1 MLLST
6 TTYFLFYCFLLAK
19 NKLFISLYT
28 IFTLFAFFKTMKKL
42 LLYFFLL
49 ITSCLFAQQSE
60 TLLLDWS
67 KEATYTIEDYS
78 FKVPQF
84 QNENYDIDIDV
95 KKISYTKIIDFNSSN
110 ASISFT
116 NVVYKTI
123 SISEMYDLNLKLIPS
138 DINFKSEIT
147 KARDQY
153 RGIIKFSPI
162 IKDGGN
168 YKKVISLTYSIA
180 NENQF
185 NRSTFSNQSIT
196 NSVLA
201 TGKWYRFYVEKSG
214 VYKVSKSFLQSLG
227 LEVNVDPRTIKI
239 YGNGGR
245 MLPLLN
251 ATAYPNDLEENAIQ
265 FIGES
270 DGVFDASDYILFY
283 AEGVDTWNSESLT
296 SVNLYADKSYY
307 YVTASGGQGKR
318 IQSAIEPSTAS
329 SINFSQFDDRI
340 IYEKDLVNVGKI
352 GRRWFGEQFNIDNTK
367 TFSFSVPNLDLTVPV
382 EVKINTASK
391 SFGNSSFNFKV
402 NNQDIGTVT
411 FPQIISNGGIEGYET
426 ALNTT
431 FSATTNT
438 LDFLLTYDNGGVPTA
453 NGYLDFIRLKV
464 KRNLVGYGKQ
474 FLFSNDL
481 EQNNIGVGQYTF
493 TNAAAISQIWD
504 VTDIYNV
511 AKYDNPNGANFSFK
525 VNLGTAKKYVA
536 IDESDVYEP
545 LKESSST
552 VVNQNLKGTIF
563 KDNFGNFQDID
574 YLIITPQFLVN
585 QAETLAN
592 FHRTNSG
599 MIVRVVPLDK
609 IYQEFSSGK
618 QDIAAIR
625 NFIKYVYWNASLP
638 EKRVKYVNL
647 FGDASYDYKDRI
659 FNNTNI
665 VPVFHGFNPSTN
677 ETNNSSNFS
686 LYSSFMSDDFYGLMD
701 DSEGTMTGSFDGI
714 DIAVG
719 RMLVS
724 STTQAAEMV
733 NKVLEYH
740 DEKSFG
746 RWRNNF
752 VIYSDDADNS
762 TDATL
767 QVGLNN
773 LADVLTTQKPF
784 VNAKKI
790 HTDAYVQQVAAGGE
804 RYPEAKKDFLDAL
817 QLGALV
823 FNYFGHGN
831 EEFLARERLFEKL
844 EAQNL
849 TNRYR
854 YPLFVTIT
862 CEFTRFDDP
871 NRFTGGEYMYW
882 NKAGGAI
889 GLIATTR
896 QIGVSTGF
904 TMNNL
909 LTEDLYAYGSTNYPT
924 IAEALRLTKIAT
936 GSDNRRVVFF
946 IGDPAL
952 KLAIPKPKV
961 VLTKINDV
969 PVSQPLP
976 VLQALSLVKISGEVR
991 DENNVLQSNY
1001 TGDLAV
1007 QLFDKEINR
1016 TTLGNDGTTDSNG
1029 LIIMNFKTL
1038 GETIFRGNAS
1048 VVNGQFEFSFIVP
1061 QDIRIPVGNGKI
1073 SFYAKTTGAI
1083 LEDETGFDQTIQIGG
1098 VNTTATADTSPPTVR
1113 LHMNDEAFV
1122 SGGITNCAP
1131 ILLAF
1136 LSDENGINTASG
1148 IGHDIVAIL
1157 DGDESNPYVLNDY
1170 YETENDD
1177 YTNGSI
1183 RFPFRDLAPGM
1194 HTILFKAWD
1203 VYNNLI
1209 TSEIQFNA
1217 ICSDEGL
1224 KLEKVLNYP
1233 NPFVSYT
1240 EFWFNHNM
1248 PFEPLDVQVQILTIS
1263 GKLVKTINQQVVSE
1277 GFLNRS
1283 ITWDGKDDFGDK
1295 IGKGVYVYK
1304 LTVKSV
1310 TTGKS
1315 AEKYE
1320 KLVIL

>member
-1 MLLST
+1 
-6 TTYFLFYCFLLAK
+6 
-19 NKLFISLYT
+19 
-28 IFTLFAFFKTMKKL
+28 MKKQFAYL
-42 LLYFFLL
+42 LLLFSF
-49 ITSCLFAQQSE
+49 SLFAQQSE
-60 TLLLDWS
+60 TILLDWS
-67 KEATYTIEDYS
+67 KEVGYNYDNFS

-84 QNENYDIDIDV
+84 QMEYF
-95 KKISYTKIIDFNSSN
+95 DFKPDSKTILFRKVIEVSQP
-110 ASISFT
+110 AVSFT
-116 NVVYKTI
+116 ISNVAYKNITL
-123 SISEMYDLNLKLIPS
+123 SELHDLDVQRIPS
-138 DINFKSEIT
+138 SINFTSEIVQ
-147 KARDQY
+147 ARNEFK
-153 RGIIKFSPI
+153 GVLSFSPI
-162 IKDGGN
+162 IKEGSN
-168 YKKVISLTYSIA
+168 YKKVVSITYNLVNSGGL
-180 NENQF
+180 
-185 NRSTFSNQSIT
+185 NRSVSATNSIT
-196 NSVLA
+196 NSVFA
-201 TGKWYRFYVEKSG
+201 SGKWHRFYIEKSG
-214 VYKVSKSFLQSLG
+214 VYRISKTFLQSLG
-227 LEVNVDPRTIKI
+227 FDVNVDPRTIKI

-251 ATAYPNDLEENAIQ
+251 STPYPNDLEENAIQ
-265 FIGES
+265 FIGED
-270 DGVFDASDYILFY
+270 DGVFDASDHILFY
-283 AEGVDTWNSESLT
+283 AEGVDTWNTESLT
-296 SVNLYADKSYY
+296 SVNLFSDKSYY
-307 YVTASGGQGKR
+307 YVTASSGTSKR
-318 IQSAIEPSTAS
+318 IIPATEPSAAPTLT
-329 SINFSQFDDRI
+329 FTKFDDQLY
-340 IYEKDLVNVGKI
+340 YEKDLVNAGKV
-352 GRRWFGEQFNIDNTK
+352 GRRWFGERFNIDDTQ
-367 TFSFSVPNLDLTVPV
+367 TFSFSIPNLDFSVPV
-382 EVKINTASK
+382 QIKINTASK

-402 NNQDIGTVT
+402 NNQDLGTIA
-411 FPQIISNGGIEGYET
+411 FPQITSSGGIEGLES

-431 FSATTNT
+431 YTASNTT
-438 LDFLLTYDNGGVPTA
+438 LDFLLTYDNGGVPTS

-464 KRNLVGYGKQ
+464 KRNLIGFGKQ

-481 EQNNIGVGQYTF
+481 EQNNIGVGQYSF
-493 TNAAAISQIWD
+493 TNAAGISQIWD

-511 AKYDNPNGANFSFK
+511 SKYDNSTGANFSFK

-536 IDESDVYEP
+536 IDESDVYVP
-545 LKESSST
+545 LKESSSG

-574 YLIITPQFLVN
+574 YLIIAPQFLVN
-585 QAETLAN
+585 QAEALAN

-599 MIVRVVPLDK
+599 MSVRVVPLDK

-647 FGDASYDYKDRI
+647 FGDASYDYKNRI

-665 VPVFHGFNPSTN
+665 VPVFHGFNPSAN
-677 ETNNSSNFS
+677 EINNSSNFS

-701 DSEGTMTGSFDGI
+701 DAEGTMTGSFDGI
-714 DIAVG
+714 DIAIG

-724 STTQAAEMV
+724 STSQATEMV
-733 NKVLEYH
+733 NKVIEYH
-740 DEKSFG
+740 DEKSYG

-767 QVGLNN
+767 QVGLND
-773 LADVLTTQKPF
+773 LADVLTAQKPF
-784 VNAKKI
+784 VNVKKI

-909 LTEDLYAYGSTNYPT
+909 LTEDLYAYGSSNYPT

-936 GSDNRRVVFF
+936 GSDNRRVVFY

-991 DENNVLQSNY
+991 DENDVLQSNY

-1016 TTLGNDGTTDSNG
+1016 STLGNDGTTDSNG

-1061 QDIRIPVGNGKI
+1061 QDIRIPIGNGKI

-1277 GFLNRS
+1277 GFLSRA
-1283 ITWDGKDDFGDK
+1283 ITWDGKDDFGDR
-1295 IGKGVYVYK
+1295 IGKGVYIYK

-1310 TTGKS
+1310 STGKS

>member
-1 MLLST
+1 
-6 TTYFLFYCFLLAK
+6 
-19 NKLFISLYT
+19 
-28 IFTLFAFFKTMKKL
+28 MKKQFAH
-42 LLYFFLL
+42 FFLL
-49 ITSCLFAQQSE
+49 FSFTLFAQQSE
-60 TLLLDWS
+60 KILLDWS
-67 KEATYTIEDYS
+67 KEFGYNYDNFS

-84 QNENYDIDIDV
+84 QMKYFDFKPDSKTIFFRKVIEVSQPNVSFAISNVTYENITTSELHDIDIQG
-95 KKISYTKIIDFNSSN
+95 
-110 ASISFT
+110 
-116 NVVYKTI
+116 
-123 SISEMYDLNLKLIPS
+123 IPS
-138 DINFKSEIT
+138 SINFTSEIVQ
-147 KARDQY
+147 ARNEF
-153 RGIIKFSPI
+153 KSVLSFSPI
-162 IKDGGN
+162 IKEGSN
-168 YKKVISLTYSIA
+168 FKKVVSFTY
-180 NENQF
+180 NLVNNGDV
-185 NRSTFSNQSIT
+185 NRSISSPHSIS

-201 TGKWYRFYVEKSG
+201 SGKWYRFYVEKSG
-214 VYKVSKSFLQSLG
+214 VYKISKSFLQSLG
-227 LEVNVDPRTIKI
+227 FDVTVDPRTIKI

-251 ATAYPNDLEENAIQ
+251 SSPYPNDLVENAIQ
-265 FIGES
+265 FVGEE
-270 DGVFDASDYILFY
+270 DGIFDVSDYILFY

-296 SVNLYADKSYY
+296 SVNLFSNKSYY
-307 YVTASGGQGKR
+307 YVTASSGTSKR
-318 IQSAIEPSTAS
+318 ISNAIEPSTVPT
-329 SINFSQFDDRI
+329 ITFTQFDDQLY
-340 IYEKDLVNVGKI
+340 YEKDLVNVGKV
-352 GRRWFGEQFNIDNTK
+352 GRRWFGEQFNIDNTQ
-367 TFSFSVPNLDLTVPV
+367 TFSFSIPNLDLSVPV
-382 EVKINTASK
+382 QIKINTASK
-391 SFGNSSFNFKV
+391 SFGNSSFNFKA
-402 NNQDIGTVT
+402 NNQDIGTIN
-411 FPQIISNGGIEGYET
+411 FPQIVPNGGIEGYES
-426 ALNTT
+426 ALNTSYT
-431 FSATTNT
+431 SNTNT
-438 LDFLLTYDNGGVPTA
+438 IEFLLKYDNGGVPTS

-464 KRNLVGYGKQ
+464 KRNLIGFGKQ
-474 FLFSNDL
+474 FQFSNDL
-481 EQNNIGVGQYTF
+481 EQTNIGVGQYTISSA
-493 TNAAAISQIWD
+493 TGISQIWD
-504 VTDIYNV
+504 VTDLYNV
-511 AKYDNPNGANFSFK
+511 TKYENTSGATFSFK
-525 VNLGTAKKYVA
+525 INLGNPKKYVA
-536 IDESDVYEP
+536 IDLADVYLP
-545 LKESSST
+545 LKESST
-552 VVNQNLKGTIF
+552 NVINQNIKGTIF
-563 KDNFGNFQDID
+563 KDNNGNFQDID

-585 QAETLAN
+585 QAEDLAN
-592 FHRTNSG
+592 FHRRNSG
-599 MIVRVVPLDK
+599 MSVRVVPLDK

-625 NFIKYVYWNASLP
+625 NFIKYVYWNASMP

-647 FGDASYDYKDRI
+647 FGDASYDYKDRL

-665 VPVFHGFNPSTN
+665 VPVFHGFNPASN

-701 DSEGTMTGSFDGI
+701 DSEGPMTNSFDGI

-724 STTQAAEMV
+724 TPSQASEMV
-733 NKVLEYH
+733 NKVIEYH
-740 DEKSFG
+740 DEKSYG

-773 LADVLTTQKPF
+773 LADVLTAQKPF
-784 VNAKKI
+784 VNIKKI

-849 TNRYR
+849 TNRFR

-871 NRFTGGEYMYW
+871 NRFTGGEYMFW

-909 LTEDLYAYGSTNYPT
+909 LTEDLYAYGSFNYPT

-936 GSDNRRVVFF
+936 ATDNRRVVFF

-991 DENNVLQSNY
+991 DENDVLQTNY

-1007 QLFDKEINR
+1007 QIFDKEINR
-1016 TTLGNDGTTDSNG
+1016 STLGNNGTSDANG
-1029 LIIMNFKTL
+1029 LIIMNFTTL

-1048 VVNGQFEFSFIVP
+1048 VINGQFEFSFVVP
-1061 QDIRIPVGNGKI
+1061 QDIKIPVGNGKI
-1073 SFYAKTTGAI
+1073 SFYAKKEGVV
-1083 LEDETGFDQTIQIGG
+1083 LEDQTGVDQTIQVGG
-1098 VNTTATADTSPPTVR
+1098 VNSNPTVDNTPPTVR
-1113 LHMNDEAFV
+1113 LHMNDEGFV
-1122 SGGITNCAP
+1122 SGGITNCSP
-1131 ILLAF
+1131 ILLAL

-1157 DGDESNPYVLNDY
+1157 DGDETNPFILNEY
-1170 YETENDD
+1170 YETENND
-1177 YTNGSI
+1177 YTKGYV
-1183 RFPFRDLAPGM
+1183 RFSFRDLAPGL
-1194 HTILFKAWD
+1194 HTLVFKAWD

-1209 TSEIQFNA
+1209 TAEIQFNA

-1263 GKLVKTINQQVVSE
+1263 GKLVKTINQQVLTD
-1277 GFLNRS
+1277 GFLSRE

-1295 IGKGVYVYK
+1295 IGKGVYIYK

-1310 TTGKS
+1310 ATGKS

>member
-1 MLLST
+1 M
-6 TTYFLFYCFLLAK
+6 K
-19 NKLFISLYT
+19 NQ
-28 IFTLFAFFKTMKKL
+28 FAYL
-42 LLYFFLL
+42 LLLFSF
-49 ITSCLFAQQSE
+49 SLFAQQSE
-60 TLLLDWS
+60 TILLDWS
-67 KEATYTIEDYS
+67 KEVGYNYDNFS

-84 QNENYDIDIDV
+84 QMEYF
-95 KKISYTKIIDFNSSN
+95 DFKPDSKTILFRKVIEVSQP
-110 ASISFT
+110 AVSFT
-116 NVVYKTI
+116 ISNVAYKNITL
-123 SISEMYDLNLKLIPS
+123 SELHDLDVQRIPS
-138 DINFKSEIT
+138 SINFTSEIVQ
-147 KARDQY
+147 ARNEFK
-153 RGIIKFSPI
+153 GVLSFSPI
-162 IKDGGN
+162 IKEGSN
-168 YKKVISLTYSIA
+168 YKKVVSITYNLVNSGGL
-180 NENQF
+180 
-185 NRSTFSNQSIT
+185 NRSVSATNSIT
-196 NSVLA
+196 NSVFA
-201 TGKWYRFYVEKSG
+201 SGKWHRFYIEKSG
-214 VYKVSKSFLQSLG
+214 VYRISKTFLQSLG
-227 LEVNVDPRTIKI
+227 FDVNVDPRTIKI

-251 ATAYPNDLEENAIQ
+251 STPYPNDLEENAIQ
-265 FIGES
+265 FIGED
-270 DGVFDASDYILFY
+270 DGVFDASDHILFY
-283 AEGVDTWNSESLT
+283 AEGVDTWNTESLT
-296 SVNLYADKSYY
+296 SVNLFSDKSYY
-307 YVTASGGQGKR
+307 YVTASSGTSKR
-318 IQSAIEPSTAS
+318 IIAATEPSAAPTLT
-329 SINFSQFDDRI
+329 FTQFDDQLY
-340 IYEKDLVNVGKI
+340 YEKDLVNAGKV
-352 GRRWFGEQFNIDNTK
+352 GRRWFGEQFNIDDTQ
-367 TFSFSVPNLDLTVPV
+367 TFSFSIPNLDFSVPV
-382 EVKINTASK
+382 QIKINTASK

-402 NNQDIGTVT
+402 NNQDLGTIA
-411 FPQIISNGGIEGYET
+411 FPQIVSSGGIEGLES

-431 FSATTNT
+431 YTASNTT
-438 LDFLLTYDNGGVPTA
+438 LDFLLTYDNGGVPTS

-464 KRNLVGYGKQ
+464 KRNLIGFGKQ
-474 FLFSNDL
+474 FQFSNYL
-481 EQNNIGVGQYTF
+481 EQTNIGVGQYT
-493 TNAAAISQIWD
+493 ISGATGISEIWD
-504 VTDIYNV
+504 VTDLYNV
-511 AKYDNPNGANFSFK
+511 TKYNNTTGATFSFK
-525 VNLGTAKKYVA
+525 VNLGSPKKYVA
-536 IDESDVYEP
+536 VDPSDYYLP
-545 LKESSST
+545 LKESSTT
-552 VVNQNLKGTIF
+552 VVNQNIKGTIF
-563 KDNFGNFQDID
+563 KDNNGNFQDID

-585 QAETLAN
+585 QAESLAN
-592 FHRTNSG
+592 FHRRNSG
-599 MIVRVVPLDK
+599 MSVRVIQLDK
-609 IYQEFSSGK
+609 IYQEFASGK

-625 NFIKYVYWNASLP
+625 NLIKYVYWNASTP

-647 FGDASYDYKDRI
+647 FGDASYDYKDRL
-659 FNNTNI
+659 FKNTNI
-665 VPVFHGFNPSTN
+665 VPVFHGFNPASN

-686 LYSSFMSDDFYGLMD
+686 LYSTFMSDDFYALMD
-701 DSEGTMTGSFDGI
+701 DSEGPMTSSFDGI

-724 STTQAAEMV
+724 STSQATEMV
-733 NKVLEYH
+733 NKVIEYH
-740 DEKSFG
+740 DEKSYG

-752 VIYSDDADNS
+752 VIYSDDADDS

-773 LADVLTTQKPF
+773 LADVLTAQKPF
-784 VNAKKI
+784 VNVKKI

-817 QLGALV
+817 QLGGLV

-871 NRFTGGEYMYW
+871 NRFTGGEYMFW

-909 LTEDLYAYGSTNYPT
+909 LTEDLYAYGSINYPT

-936 GSDNRRVVFF
+936 GSDNRRVVFY

-961 VLTKINDV
+961 VLTKVNDI

-991 DENNVLQSNY
+991 DENDVLQSNY

-1007 QLFDKEINR
+1007 QIFDKEINR
-1016 TTLGNDGTTDSNG
+1016 STLGNNGTSDANG
-1029 LIIMNFKTL
+1029 LIIMNFTTL

-1048 VVNGQFEFSFIVP
+1048 VVNGQFEFSFVVP

-1073 SFYAKTTGAI
+1073 SFYAKTSGAI
-1083 LEDETGFDQTIQIGG
+1083 LEDETGYDQTIQIGG
-1098 VNTTATADTSPPTVR
+1098 VNTTAPTDNTPPTVR

-1248 PFEPLDVQVQILTIS
+1248 PFEPLNVQVQILTIS
-1263 GKLVKTINQQVVSE
+1263 GKLVKTINQQVVTD
-1277 GFLNRS
+1277 GFLSRE
-1283 ITWDGKDDFGDK
+1283 ITWDGKDDFGDR
-1295 IGKGVYVYK
+1295 IGKGVYIYK

-1310 TTGKS
+1310 STGKS

>member
-1 MLLST
+1 
-6 TTYFLFYCFLLAK
+6 
-19 NKLFISLYT
+19 
-28 IFTLFAFFKTMKKL
+28 MKKQFAYL
-42 LLYFFLL
+42 LLLFSF
-49 ITSCLFAQQSE
+49 SLFAQQSE
-60 TLLLDWS
+60 TILLDWS
-67 KEATYTIEDYS
+67 KEVGYNYDNFS

-84 QNENYDIDIDV
+84 QMEYF
-95 KKISYTKIIDFNSSN
+95 DFKPDFKTILFRKVIEVSQP
-110 ASISFT
+110 AVSFT
-116 NVVYKTI
+116 ISNVAYKNITL
-123 SISEMYDLNLKLIPS
+123 SELHDLDVQRIPS
-138 DINFKSEIT
+138 SINFTSEIVQ
-147 KARDQY
+147 ARNEFK
-153 RGIIKFSPI
+153 GVLSFSPI
-162 IKDGGN
+162 IKEGSN
-168 YKKVISLTYSIA
+168 YKKVVSITYNLVNSGGL
-180 NENQF
+180 
-185 NRSTFSNQSIT
+185 NRSVSATNSIT
-196 NSVLA
+196 NSVFA
-201 TGKWYRFYVEKSG
+201 SGKWHRFYIEKSG
-214 VYKVSKSFLQSLG
+214 VYRISKTFLQSLG
-227 LEVNVDPRTIKI
+227 FDVNVDPRTIKI

-251 ATAYPNDLEENAIQ
+251 STPYPNDLEENAIQ
-265 FIGES
+265 FIGED
-270 DGVFDASDYILFY
+270 DGVFDASDHILFY
-283 AEGVDTWNSESLT
+283 AEGVDTWNTESLT
-296 SVNLYADKSYY
+296 SVNLFSDKSYY
-307 YVTASGGQGKR
+307 YVTASSGTSKR
-318 IQSAIEPSTAS
+318 IIPATEPSAAPTLT
-329 SINFSQFDDRI
+329 FTQFDDQLY
-340 IYEKDLVNVGKI
+340 YEKDLVNAGKV
-352 GRRWFGEQFNIDNTK
+352 GRRWFGEQFNIDDIQ
-367 TFSFSVPNLDLTVPV
+367 TFSFSIPNLDFSVPV
-382 EVKINTASK
+382 QIKINTASK

-402 NNQDIGTVT
+402 NNQDLGTIA
-411 FPQIISNGGIEGYET
+411 FPQIVSSGGIEGLES

-431 FSATTNT
+431 YTASNTT
-438 LDFLLTYDNGGVPTA
+438 LDFLLTYDNGGVPTS

-464 KRNLVGYGKQ
+464 KRNLIGFGKQ
-474 FLFSNDL
+474 FQFSNDL
-481 EQNNIGVGQYTF
+481 EQTNIGVGQYT
-493 TNAAAISQIWD
+493 ISSATGISEIWD
-504 VTDIYNV
+504 VTDLYNV
-511 AKYDNPNGANFSFK
+511 TKYNNTTGATFSFK
-525 VNLGTAKKYVA
+525 VNLGSPKKYVA
-536 IDESDVYEP
+536 VDPSDYYLP
-545 LKESSST
+545 LKESSTT
-552 VVNQNLKGTIF
+552 VVNQNIKGTIF
-563 KDNFGNFQDID
+563 KDNNGNFQDID

-585 QAETLAN
+585 QAESLAN
-592 FHRTNSG
+592 FHRRNSG
-599 MIVRVVPLDK
+599 MSVRVIPLDK
-609 IYQEFSSGK
+609 IYQEFASGK

-625 NFIKYVYWNASLP
+625 NLIKYVYWNASTP

-647 FGDASYDYKDRI
+647 FGDASYDYKDRL

-665 VPVFHGFNPSTN
+665 VPVFHGFNPASN

-686 LYSSFMSDDFYGLMD
+686 LYSTFMSDDFYALMD
-701 DSEGTMTGSFDGI
+701 DSEGPMTSSFDGI

-724 STTQAAEMV
+724 STSQATEMV
-733 NKVLEYH
+733 NKVIEYH
-740 DEKSFG
+740 DEKSYG

-752 VIYSDDADNS
+752 VIYSDDADDS

-773 LADVLTTQKPF
+773 LADVLTAQKPF
-784 VNAKKI
+784 VNVKKI

-817 QLGALV
+817 QLGGLV

-871 NRFTGGEYMYW
+871 NRFTGGEYMFW

-909 LTEDLYAYGSTNYPT
+909 LTEDLYAYGSLNYPT

-936 GSDNRRVVFF
+936 GSDNRRVVFY

-961 VLTKINDV
+961 VLTKVNDI
-969 PVSQPLP
+969 PVSQTLP

-991 DENNVLQSNY
+991 DENDVLQSNY

-1007 QLFDKEINR
+1007 QIFDKEINR
-1016 TTLGNDGTTDSNG
+1016 STLGNNGTSDANG
-1029 LIIMNFKTL
+1029 LIIMNFTTL

-1048 VVNGQFEFSFIVP
+1048 VVNGQFEFSFVVP

-1073 SFYAKTTGAI
+1073 SFYAKTSGAI
-1083 LEDETGFDQTIQIGG
+1083 LEDETGYDQTIQIGG
-1098 VNTTATADTSPPTVR
+1098 VNTTAPTDNTPPTVR

-1263 GKLVKTINQQVVSE
+1263 GKLVKTINQQVVTD
-1277 GFLNRS
+1277 GFLSRE
-1283 ITWDGKDDFGDK
+1283 ITWDGKDDFGDR
-1295 IGKGVYVYK
+1295 IGKGVYIYK

-1310 TTGKS
+1310 STGKL